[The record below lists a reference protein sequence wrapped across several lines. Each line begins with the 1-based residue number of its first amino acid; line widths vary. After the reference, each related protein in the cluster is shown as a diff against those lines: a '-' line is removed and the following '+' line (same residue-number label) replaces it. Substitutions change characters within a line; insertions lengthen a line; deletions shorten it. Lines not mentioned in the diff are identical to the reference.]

1 MFANA
6 LPTEYMVR
14 VWDVFLLEGPV
25 FLIRVGLALAA
36 CARAPLLACTDAR
49 RALALLARPPPD
61 GLPPDADAFVALAM
75 GVRLRDDDVRAQRAK
90 MEARLRASARPPPAR
105 TSALG
110 SIGIALRRGG

>member
-49 RALALLARPPPD
+49 RALALLARPPP
-61 GLPPDADAFVALAM
+61 LAM
-75 GVRLRDDDVRAQRAK
+75 AVRLRDDDVRAQRAK